1 MKYVK
6 TFENFNYDPTNEGL
20 MDFFRSVRDKWNN
33 WKNQQAKKA
42 ADMLTQK
49 LEKNPGIVQKAVDV
63 FKKLPEKSQLYLK
76 DWVAKWTPDG
86 KVEDKEGAA
95 EVEATIGTAN
105 EMRMTKYG
113 SALYESYQMSL
124 NESSESLAKR
134 VLKWLGLNFE
144 YLTLITILIV
154 SISSIL
160 AVVAASAVIGFVV
173 FGSLIVAGLAFLV
186 VRSIHGSELEVGS
199 GTNTAFDNK

>member
-42 ADMLTQK
+42 ADKLTEK

-63 FKKLPEKSQLYLK
+63 FNKLSEKSQLYLK

-86 KVEDKEGAA
+86 KVEDKEGAE
-95 EVEATIGTAN
+95 EVQATIGTAN

-124 NESSESLAKR
+124 NESTESLAKR
-134 VLKWLGLNFE
+134 ILKWLGLNFE
-144 YLTLITILIV
+144 YLALITILC
-154 SISSIL
+154 L
-160 AVVAASAVIGFVV
+160 ALAPLIATIAATAFIGFVIY
-173 FGSLIVAGLAFLV
+173 GSLVVAGLTFLV
-186 VRSIHGSELEVGS
+186 ARSVIGGKKMDAGASEG
-199 GTNTAFDNK
+199 